1 MGARVAVLLAT
12 YNDGDLLYRAL
23 DSVVRTTLDIDV
35 FVVDDAS
42 PTAVEIPSELESRVS
57 LIRLKNNVGLTK
69 ALNIGLQTILR
80 SSYEYVARM
89 DADDISLEG
98 RFEEQVD
105 FLDHHSEIGGVSVWA
120 RFFREVDGRTA
131 FYFKPPCSPD
141 EIRQQLFLNSPLI
154 HPGWMIRADVFRDMG
169 GYNESFPVAQ
179 DYEFLARAS
188 KSGINFANIPKV
200 LLDYQITSGGVSV
213 KRRRRQ
219 LSARFAV
226 QVSIFKP
233 SSMKSWYGLVKTL
246 VLFGAP
252 MSLIERLKRHSKR
265 YAYS

>member
-23 DSVVRTTLDIDV
+23 SSVVRSKLDIDV

-42 PTAVEIPSELESRVS
+42 PTAVELPADLNARVS

-69 ALNIGLQTILR
+69 ALNIGLQTIL
-80 SSYEYVARM
+80 SKGYEYVARM

-105 FLDHHSEIGGVSVWA
+105 FLDSHGDIGGVSVWA
-120 RFFREVDGRTA
+120 RFFKEVDGSTA
-131 FYFKPPCSPD
+131 FFFKPPCSPE

-169 GYNESFPVAQ
+169 GYNESYPVAQ

-188 KSGINFANIPKV
+188 KAGVSFANIPKV

-213 KRRRRQ
+213 KRRKRQ
-219 LSARFAV
+219 LSARLAV
-226 QVSIFKP
+226 QLSIFKP
-233 SSMKSWYGLVKTL
+233 SSMKSWYGVVKTL
-246 VLFGAP
+246 ILFAAP
-252 MSLIERLKRHSKR
+252 MGLIERVKRHSKR